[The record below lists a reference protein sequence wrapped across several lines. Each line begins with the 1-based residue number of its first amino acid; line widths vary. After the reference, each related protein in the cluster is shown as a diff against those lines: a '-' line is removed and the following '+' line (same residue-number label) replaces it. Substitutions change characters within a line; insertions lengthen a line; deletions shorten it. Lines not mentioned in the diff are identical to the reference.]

1 MFEIFVLGFNVINSL
16 PYLRRHKDEQELNNA
31 ASPTQQLPN
40 RKSTERHGSG
50 RRTVNNCS
58 GNGRNSRG
66 GVNYDILFHDIL
78 FKK

>member
-40 RKSTERHGSG
+40 RKSTERHG
-50 RRTVNNCS
+50 R
-58 GNGRNSRG
+58 GNKAVVLTYIKPVKQKIVYLRS
-66 GVNYDILFHDIL
+66 I
-78 FKK
+78 